1 MQNRMWSVFLL
12 VLSTLVS
19 SCQMGEK
26 NQEFRRQFG
35 WLSGKWLG
43 QNGSVVLTEQWRWNK
58 TRFEGEGFEIEG
70 GDTLFSE
77 KIILQE
83 IDGIPAYIVSIP
95 FQGLVLYTGVSDST
109 KRWIFENKEHSFPS
123 RIFYLQESDSSII
136 VSLEA
141 RDQAFRGEH
150 SYQLKRA
157 N

>member
-1 MQNRMWSVFLL
+1 MQNRIRFVFLL
-12 VLSTLVS
+12 AISTLVS

-26 NQEFRRQFG
+26 NQEFRDQFR

-70 GDTLFSE
+70 GDTIFSE

-95 FQGLVLYTGVSDST
+95 IQGLVLYSGVTDST
-109 KRWIFENKEHSFPS
+109 NRWLFENKEHGFPS
-123 RIFYLQESDSSII
+123 RIFYLQESDSSMI

-141 RDQAFRGEH
+141 RDQPFRGEH
-150 SYQLKRA
+150 SYQLKRV